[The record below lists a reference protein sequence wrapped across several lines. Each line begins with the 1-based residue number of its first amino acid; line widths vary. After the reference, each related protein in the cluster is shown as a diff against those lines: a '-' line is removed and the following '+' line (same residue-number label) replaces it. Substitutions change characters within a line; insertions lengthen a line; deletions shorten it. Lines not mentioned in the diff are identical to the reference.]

1 MMQKIFAIYDEKAKA
16 YLPPFFLPQRGMAIR
31 TFSDCVNSPDHQFG
45 AHPHD
50 YTLFSLGEFNDS
62 DAEILLDR
70 KLIGNGVE
78 YKLQTR
84 LQDDLFDGQEHP
96 EIDDGAPIQPD
107 TEGGN
112 SS

>member
-1 MMQKIFAIYDEKAKA
+1 MIQKIFVIFDEKAKA

-31 TFSDCVNSPDHQFG
+31 TFSDCINSADHQFG
-45 AHPHD
+45 NHPHD
-50 YTLFSLGEFNDS
+50 YTLFSLGEFDDF
-62 DAEILLDR
+62 DAEIQLDR

-78 YKLQTR
+78 YIVHKPSK
-84 LQDDLFDGQEHP
+84 DDLFDGAEHT

-107 TEGGN
+107 TKGGN